1 MYELLRTNKRLW
13 ELFTKKGEYG
23 SNALDDFDRF
33 PLSSSKSQNY
43 AEPEVSRF
51 LFENGYRSRYPDG
64 KKFALCLTHDID
76 QLTSSFL
83 TGLLHR
89 LRSPKYIEK
98 TAHKVMSKVI
108 PLKNFSEMM
117 NLEEQYGGKS
127 SFYFLAL
134 PEESENST
142 YDIEEI
148 SNEMKEITER
158 GWEVGLH
165 GSLEAYNDLSL
176 MTREKEKIE
185 RALGKKVIGYRNHF
199 LRFKI
204 PTTWELIRLAG
215 FKYDTTFGYNCKVG
229 FRNGMCH
236 PFFPFNL
243 ETNRPIDILEIPMAA
258 QDAFYGSIIGFDL
271 NGAWETMKALIDET
285 ERYNGVI
292 TVLWHNT
299 RMTGDSLRLYK
310 KVLSYSLSKNAWIA
324 SAEEIYR
331 WWVDSGFKTK
341 YSEH

>member
-1 MYELLRTNKRLW
+1 
-13 ELFTKKGEYG
+13 
-23 SNALDDFDRF
+23 
-33 PLSSSKSQNY
+33 
-43 AEPEVSRF
+43 
-51 LFENGYRSRYPDG
+51 
-64 KKFALCLTHDID
+64 
-76 QLTSSFL
+76 
-83 TGLLHR
+83 
-89 LRSPKYIEK
+89 
-98 TAHKVMSKVI
+98 
-108 PLKNFSEMM
+108 MM